1 MKINLNTNRNFR
13 TAGIV
18 IAAFATLG
26 TAACGGAAELI
37 ESQAEAIAPAEEQ
50 VADAIEAY
58 NNTDELEE
66 VVSALQSEVDRL
78 QGELSDAQEVSSDTQ
93 TQEPSPSTPASS
105 SRSDSSAPAEE
116 PMNEEPTYEEP
127 APAEEPTYE
136 EPAPAEEPM
145 NEEPTY
151 EEPAPAEQPMN
162 EEPTYEE
169 PAPAEEPMNEEP
181 ETGERTTIAANP
193 EVEGEDCS
201 SVKDLNRYTLDI
213 NGGAEVIANDLAN
226 PGDVCDFYNFKV
238 EGLDNSNIKSGV
250 LRFVLSCDDDRF
262 IEANNQGRGGFDWR
276 VGGPDGT
283 KYHCGDSWEQSVSY
297 QSYQRSIAIYV
308 NPAQSEGSA
317 NYQLTVVPIPN

>member
-37 ESQAEAIAPAEEQ
+37 ESQAEAVAPAEQQ
-50 VADAIEAY
+50 VADAMEAY

-93 TQEPSPSTPASS
+93 TQEPSASTPASS

-127 APAEEPTYE
+127 APAEEP
-136 EPAPAEEPM
+136 
-145 NEEPTY
+145 
-151 EEPAPAEQPMN
+151 MN

-181 ETGERTTIAANP
+181 ETEELTTIAANP

-201 SVKDLNRYTLDI
+201 SVKDLNQYTLDI

-297 QSYQRSIAIYV
+297 QSYQKSIAIYV

>member
-37 ESQAEAIAPAEEQ
+37 ESQAEAIAPAEQQ
-50 VADAIEAY
+50 VADAMEAY

-78 QGELSDAQEVSSDTQ
+78 QGELSEAQEVSSDTQ
-93 TQEPSPSTPASS
+93 TQEPSASTPASS
-105 SRSDSSAPAEE
+105 SQSDSSAPE
-116 PMNEEPTYEEP
+116 
-127 APAEEPTYE
+127 E

-145 NEEPTY
+145 NEEP
-151 EEPAPAEQPMN
+151 MN

-169 PAPAEEPMNEEP
+169 PETEEL
-181 ETGERTTIAANP
+181 TTIAANP

-213 NGGAEVIANDLAN
+213 NGGAEVISNDLAN

-238 EGLDNSNIKSGV
+238 EGLDNFNIKSGV

-283 KYHCGDSWEQSVSY
+283 KYHCGDSWEQSVYY

>member
-37 ESQAEAIAPAEEQ
+37 ESQAEAVAPAEQQ
-50 VADAIEAY
+50 VADAMEAY

-93 TQEPSPSTPASS
+93 TQEPSASTPASS

-127 APAEEPTYE
+127 APAEEPMKE
-136 EPAPAEEPM
+136 ESETEEL
-145 NEEPTY
+145 
-151 EEPAPAEQPMN
+151 
-162 EEPTYEE
+162 
-169 PAPAEEPMNEEP
+169 
-181 ETGERTTIAANP
+181 TTIAANP

-201 SVKDLNRYTLDI
+201 SVKDLNQYTLDI

-297 QSYQRSIAIYV
+297 QSYQKSIAIYV

>member
-37 ESQAEAIAPAEEQ
+37 ESQAEAVAPAEQQ
-50 VADAIEAY
+50 VADAMEAY

-93 TQEPSPSTPASS
+93 TQEPSASTPASS

-127 APAEEPTYE
+127 APAEEP
-136 EPAPAEEPM
+136 M
-145 NEEPTY
+145 NEESET
-151 EEPAPAEQPMN
+151 EEL
-162 EEPTYEE
+162 
-169 PAPAEEPMNEEP
+169 
-181 ETGERTTIAANP
+181 TTIAANP

-201 SVKDLNRYTLDI
+201 SVKDLNQYTLDI

-297 QSYQRSIAIYV
+297 QSYQKSIAIYV

-317 NYQLTVVPIPN
+317 NYQLTVIPIPN

>member
-37 ESQAEAIAPAEEQ
+37 ESQAEAIAPAEQQ
-50 VADAIEAY
+50 VADAMETY
-58 NNTDELEE
+58 NNSDELEE
-66 VVSALQSEVDRL
+66 VVTALQSEVDRL
-78 QGELSDAQEVSSDTQ
+78 QGELSEAQEVSSDTQ
-93 TQEPSPSTPASS
+93 TQEPSASTPASS

-116 PMNEEPTYEEP
+116 PMNEEPE
-127 APAEEPTYE
+127 AEEL
-136 EPAPAEEPM
+136 
-145 NEEPTY
+145 
-151 EEPAPAEQPMN
+151 
-162 EEPTYEE
+162 
-169 PAPAEEPMNEEP
+169 
-181 ETGERTTIAANP
+181 TTIAANP

-201 SVKDLNRYTLDI
+201 SVKDLNQYTLDI

-238 EGLDNSNIKSGV
+238 EGLDNFNIKSGV

-308 NPAQSEGSA
+308 NPAQSEESA

>member
-37 ESQAEAIAPAEEQ
+37 ESQAEAIAPAEQQ
-50 VADAIEAY
+50 VADAMEAY

-78 QGELSDAQEVSSDTQ
+78 QGELSEAQEVSSDTQ
-93 TQEPSPSTPASS
+93 TQEPSASTPASS
-105 SRSDSSAPAEE
+105 SQSDSSAPE
-116 PMNEEPTYEEP
+116 
-127 APAEEPTYE
+127 E

-145 NEEPTY
+145 NEEP
-151 EEPAPAEQPMN
+151 MN

-169 PAPAEEPMNEEP
+169 PETEEL
-181 ETGERTTIAANP
+181 TTIAANP

-213 NGGAEVIANDLAN
+213 NGGAEVISNDLAN

-238 EGLDNSNIKSGV
+238 EGLDNFNIKSGV

-283 KYHCGDSWEQSVSY
+283 KYHCGDSWEQSVYY
-297 QSYQRSIAIYV
+297 QSYQRSIAIYIT
-308 NPAQSEGSA
+308 PAQSEGSA

>member
-37 ESQAEAIAPAEEQ
+37 ESQAEAIAPAEQQ
-50 VADAIEAY
+50 VADAMEAY

-78 QGELSDAQEVSSDTQ
+78 QGELSEAQEVSSDTQ
-93 TQEPSPSTPASS
+93 TQEPSASTPASS
-105 SRSDSSAPAEE
+105 SRSDSSAPEEEPTPAEEPMNEEPMNEE

-127 APAEEPTYE
+127 ETEEL
-136 EPAPAEEPM
+136 
-145 NEEPTY
+145 
-151 EEPAPAEQPMN
+151 
-162 EEPTYEE
+162 
-169 PAPAEEPMNEEP
+169 
-181 ETGERTTIAANP
+181 TTIAANP

-213 NGGAEVIANDLAN
+213 NGGAEVISNDLAN

-238 EGLDNSNIKSGV
+238 EGLDNFNIKSGV

-283 KYHCGDSWEQSVSY
+283 KYHCGDSWEQSVYY

>member
-37 ESQAEAIAPAEEQ
+37 ESQAEAVAPAEQQ
-50 VADAIEAY
+50 VADALEAY

-66 VVSALQSEVDRL
+66 VVTALQSEVDRL

-93 TQEPSPSTPASS
+93 TQEPSASTPASS
-105 SRSDSSAPAEE
+105 SRSDSS
-116 PMNEEPTYEEP
+116 

-145 NEEPTY
+145 NEEP
-151 EEPAPAEQPMN
+151 ASA

-169 PAPAEEPMNEEP
+169 PAPADEPMNEES
-181 ETGERTTIAANP
+181 ETEELTTIAANP

-201 SVKDLNRYTLDI
+201 SVKDLNQYTLDI

>member
-37 ESQAEAIAPAEEQ
+37 ESQAEAVAPAEQQ
-50 VADAIEAY
+50 VADAMEAY

-93 TQEPSPSTPASS
+93 TQEPSASTPASS
-105 SRSDSSAPAEE
+105 SRSDSS
-116 PMNEEPTYEEP
+116 T
-127 APAEEPTYE
+127 PAEEPTYE

-151 EEPAPAEQPMN
+151 EEPAPAE
-162 EEPTYEE
+162 
-169 PAPAEEPMNEEP
+169 EPMNEES
-181 ETGERTTIAANP
+181 ETEELTTIAANP

-201 SVKDLNRYTLDI
+201 SAKDLNQYTLDI

-297 QSYQRSIAIYV
+297 QSYQKSIAIYV

>member
-37 ESQAEAIAPAEEQ
+37 ESQAEAIAPAEQQ
-50 VADAIEAY
+50 VADAMEAY

-78 QGELSDAQEVSSDTQ
+78 QGELSEAQEVSSDTQ
-93 TQEPSPSTPASS
+93 TQEPSASTPASS
-105 SRSDSSAPAEE
+105 SQSDSSAPE
-116 PMNEEPTYEEP
+116 
-127 APAEEPTYE
+127 E

-145 NEEPTY
+145 NEEP
-151 EEPAPAEQPMN
+151 MN

-169 PAPAEEPMNEEP
+169 PETEEL
-181 ETGERTTIAANP
+181 TTIAANP

-213 NGGAEVIANDLAN
+213 NGGAEVISNDLAN

-238 EGLDNSNIKSGV
+238 EGLDNFNIKSGV

>member
-37 ESQAEAIAPAEEQ
+37 ESQAEAVAPAEQQ
-50 VADAIEAY
+50 VADAMEAY

-93 TQEPSPSTPASS
+93 TQEPSASTPASS

-116 PMNEEPTYEEP
+116 PMNEEP
-127 APAEEPTYE
+127 APAEE
-136 EPAPAEEPM
+136 
-145 NEEPTY
+145 
-151 EEPAPAEQPMN
+151 PMN

-169 PAPAEEPMNEEP
+169 PAPAEEPMNEES
-181 ETGERTTIAANP
+181 ETEELTTIAANP

-201 SVKDLNRYTLDI
+201 SVKDLNQYTLDI

-297 QSYQRSIAIYV
+297 QSYQKSIAIYV

>member
-37 ESQAEAIAPAEEQ
+37 ESQAEAIAPAEQQ
-50 VADAIEAY
+50 VADAMEAY

-78 QGELSDAQEVSSDTQ
+78 QGELSEAQEVSSDTQ
-93 TQEPSPSTPASS
+93 TQEPSASTPASS
-105 SRSDSSAPAEE
+105 SRSDSSAPEKEPTPAEEPMNEE

-127 APAEEPTYE
+127 ETEEL
-136 EPAPAEEPM
+136 
-145 NEEPTY
+145 
-151 EEPAPAEQPMN
+151 
-162 EEPTYEE
+162 
-169 PAPAEEPMNEEP
+169 
-181 ETGERTTIAANP
+181 TTIAANP

-213 NGGAEVIANDLAN
+213 NGGAEVISNDLAN

-238 EGLDNSNIKSGV
+238 EGLDNFNIKSGV

-283 KYHCGDSWEQSVSY
+283 KYHCGDSWEQSVYY

>member
-37 ESQAEAIAPAEEQ
+37 ESQAEAVAPAEQQ
-50 VADAIEAY
+50 VADAMEAY

-66 VVSALQSEVDRL
+66 VVTALQSEVDRL

-93 TQEPSPSTPASS
+93 TQEPSASTPASS
-105 SRSDSSAPAEE
+105 SRSDSS
-116 PMNEEPTYEEP
+116 

-145 NEEPTY
+145 NEEP
-151 EEPAPAEQPMN
+151 ASA

-169 PAPAEEPMNEEP
+169 PAPADEPMNEES
-181 ETGERTTIAANP
+181 ETEELTTIAANP

-201 SVKDLNRYTLDI
+201 SVKDLNQYTLDI

>member
-37 ESQAEAIAPAEEQ
+37 ESQAEAIAPAEQQ
-50 VADAIEAY
+50 VADAMEAY

-78 QGELSDAQEVSSDTQ
+78 QGELSEAQEVSSDTQ
-93 TQEPSPSTPASS
+93 TQEPSASTPASS
-105 SRSDSSAPAEE
+105 SRSDSSAPEEEPTPAEEPMNEE

-127 APAEEPTYE
+127 ETEEL
-136 EPAPAEEPM
+136 
-145 NEEPTY
+145 
-151 EEPAPAEQPMN
+151 
-162 EEPTYEE
+162 
-169 PAPAEEPMNEEP
+169 
-181 ETGERTTIAANP
+181 TTIAANP

-213 NGGAEVIANDLAN
+213 NGGAEVISNDLAN

-238 EGLDNSNIKSGV
+238 EGLDNFNIKSGV

-283 KYHCGDSWEQSVSY
+283 KYHCGDSWEQSVYY
-297 QSYQRSIAIYV
+297 QSYQRSIAIYIT
-308 NPAQSEGSA
+308 PAQSEGSA

>member
-37 ESQAEAIAPAEEQ
+37 ESQAEAVAPAEQQ
-50 VADAIEAY
+50 VADAMEAY

-66 VVSALQSEVDRL
+66 VVTALQSEVDRL

-93 TQEPSPSTPASS
+93 TQEPSASTPASS
-105 SRSDSSAPAEE
+105 SRSDSS
-116 PMNEEPTYEEP
+116 
-127 APAEEPTYE
+127 
-136 EPAPAEEPM
+136 APAEEPM

-181 ETGERTTIAANP
+181 ETEELTTIAANP

>member
-37 ESQAEAIAPAEEQ
+37 ESQAEAVAPAEQQ
-50 VADAIEAY
+50 VADAMEAY

-66 VVSALQSEVDRL
+66 VVSALQSEVARL
-78 QGELSDAQEVSSDTQ
+78 QGELSDAQEVPSDTQ
-93 TQEPSPSTPASS
+93 TQEPSASTPASS
-105 SRSDSSAPAEE
+105 SRSDSS
-116 PMNEEPTYEEP
+116 

-151 EEPAPAEQPMN
+151 EEPAPAE
-162 EEPTYEE
+162 
-169 PAPAEEPMNEEP
+169 EPMNEEP
-181 ETGERTTIAANP
+181 ETEELTTIAANP

-201 SVKDLNRYTLDI
+201 SVKDLNQYTLDI

-297 QSYQRSIAIYV
+297 QSYQKSIAIYV

>member
-37 ESQAEAIAPAEEQ
+37 ESQAEAIAPAEQQ
-50 VADAIEAY
+50 VADAMEAY

-93 TQEPSPSTPASS
+93 TQEPSASTPASS
-105 SRSDSSAPAEE
+105 SRSDSS
-116 PMNEEPTYEEP
+116 

-145 NEEPTY
+145 NEESET
-151 EEPAPAEQPMN
+151 EEL
-162 EEPTYEE
+162 
-169 PAPAEEPMNEEP
+169 
-181 ETGERTTIAANP
+181 TTIAANP

-201 SVKDLNRYTLDI
+201 SVKDLNQYTLDI

-297 QSYQRSIAIYV
+297 QSYQESIAIYV

>member
-26 TAACGGAAELI
+26 TAACGGASELI
-37 ESQAEAIAPAEEQ
+37 ESQAEAIAPSEQQ
-50 VADAIEAY
+50 VADAVEAY
-58 NNTDELEE
+58 NNTDELDE

-78 QGELSDAQEVSSDTQ
+78 QGELSDAQEVSSNTQ
-93 TQEPSPSTPASS
+93 TQEPSASTSASS
-105 SRSDSSAPAEE
+105 SRSDSS
-116 PMNEEPTYEEP
+116 

-145 NEEPTY
+145 NEEPET
-151 EEPAPAEQPMN
+151 EEL
-162 EEPTYEE
+162 
-169 PAPAEEPMNEEP
+169 
-181 ETGERTTIAANP
+181 TTIAANP

-213 NGGAEVIANDLAN
+213 NGGAEVITNDLAN

-283 KYHCGDSWEQSVSY
+283 KYHCGDNWEQSVSY

>member
-37 ESQAEAIAPAEEQ
+37 ESQAEAVAPAEQQ
-50 VADAIEAY
+50 VADAMEAY

-93 TQEPSPSTPASS
+93 TQEPSASTPASS

-127 APAEEPTYE
+127 APAEEP
-136 EPAPAEEPM
+136 M
-145 NEEPTY
+145 NEESET
-151 EEPAPAEQPMN
+151 EEL
-162 EEPTYEE
+162 
-169 PAPAEEPMNEEP
+169 
-181 ETGERTTIAANP
+181 TTIAANP

-201 SVKDLNRYTLDI
+201 SVKDLNQYTLDI

-297 QSYQRSIAIYV
+297 QSYQKSIAIYV

>member
-37 ESQAEAIAPAEEQ
+37 ESQAEAIAPAEQQ
-50 VADAIEAY
+50 VADAMEAY

-93 TQEPSPSTPASS
+93 TQEPSASTPASS

-116 PMNEEPTYEEP
+116 PMNEEP
-127 APAEEPTYE
+127 APAEEPMNE

-145 NEEPTY
+145 NEESET
-151 EEPAPAEQPMN
+151 EEL
-162 EEPTYEE
+162 
-169 PAPAEEPMNEEP
+169 
-181 ETGERTTIAANP
+181 TTIAANP

-201 SVKDLNRYTLDI
+201 SVKDLNQYTLDI

>member
-37 ESQAEAIAPAEEQ
+37 ESQAEAVAPAEQQ
-50 VADAIEAY
+50 VADAMEAY

-93 TQEPSPSTPASS
+93 TQEPSASTPASS

-127 APAEEPTYE
+127 APAEEP
-136 EPAPAEEPM
+136 
-145 NEEPTY
+145 
-151 EEPAPAEQPMN
+151 MN

-169 PAPAEEPMNEEP
+169 PAPAEEPMNEES
-181 ETGERTTIAANP
+181 ETEELTTIAANP

-201 SVKDLNRYTLDI
+201 SVKDLNQYTLDI

-308 NPAQSEGSA
+308 NPAQSEGSS

>member
-37 ESQAEAIAPAEEQ
+37 ESQAEAIAPAEQQ
-50 VADAIEAY
+50 VADAMEAY

-78 QGELSDAQEVSSDTQ
+78 QGELSEAQEVSSDTQ
-93 TQEPSPSTPASS
+93 TQEPSASTPASS
-105 SRSDSSAPAEE
+105 SQSDSSAPAEEPAPADEPMNEE

-127 APAEEPTYE
+127 ETEEL
-136 EPAPAEEPM
+136 
-145 NEEPTY
+145 
-151 EEPAPAEQPMN
+151 
-162 EEPTYEE
+162 
-169 PAPAEEPMNEEP
+169 
-181 ETGERTTIAANP
+181 TTIAANP

-213 NGGAEVIANDLAN
+213 NGGAEVISNDLAN

-238 EGLDNSNIKSGV
+238 EGLDNFNIKSGV

-283 KYHCGDSWEQSVSY
+283 KYHCGDSWEQSVYY

>member
-37 ESQAEAIAPAEEQ
+37 ESQAEAVAPAEQ
-50 VADAIEAY
+50 QDADAMEAY

-93 TQEPSPSTPASS
+93 TQEPSASTPASS

-127 APAEEPTYE
+127 APAEEP
-136 EPAPAEEPM
+136 
-145 NEEPTY
+145 
-151 EEPAPAEQPMN
+151 MN

-169 PAPAEEPMNEEP
+169 PAPAEEPMNEES
-181 ETGERTTIAANP
+181 ETEELTTIAANP

-201 SVKDLNRYTLDI
+201 SVKDLNQYTLDI

-297 QSYQRSIAIYV
+297 QSYQKSIAIYV

>member
-1 MKINLNTNRNFR
+1 MN
-13 TAGIV
+13 
-18 IAAFATLG
+18 
-26 TAACGGAAELI
+26 
-37 ESQAEAIAPAEEQ
+37 EEPM
-50 VADAIEAY
+50 
-58 NNTDELEE
+58 N
-66 VVSALQSEVDRL
+66 
-78 QGELSDAQEVSSDTQ
+78 
-93 TQEPSPSTPASS
+93 
-105 SRSDSSAPAEE
+105 EE

-127 APAEEPTYE
+127 ETEEL
-136 EPAPAEEPM
+136 
-145 NEEPTY
+145 
-151 EEPAPAEQPMN
+151 
-162 EEPTYEE
+162 
-169 PAPAEEPMNEEP
+169 
-181 ETGERTTIAANP
+181 TTIAANP

-283 KYHCGDSWEQSVSY
+283 KYHCGDSWEQSVYY

>member
-37 ESQAEAIAPAEEQ
+37 ESQAEAVAPAEQQ
-50 VADAIEAY
+50 VADAMEAY

-93 TQEPSPSTPASS
+93 TQEPSASTPASS

-127 APAEEPTYE
+127 APAEEP
-136 EPAPAEEPM
+136 M
-145 NEEPTY
+145 NEES
-151 EEPAPAEQPMN
+151 
-162 EEPTYEE
+162 
-169 PAPAEEPMNEEP
+169 
-181 ETGERTTIAANP
+181 ETDELTTIAANP

-201 SVKDLNRYTLDI
+201 SVKDLNQYTLDI

-297 QSYQRSIAIYV
+297 QSYQKSIAIYV

>member
-13 TAGIV
+13 TAGIL

-37 ESQAEAIAPAEEQ
+37 ESQAEAIAPAEQQ
-50 VADAIEAY
+50 VADAMEAY

-78 QGELSDAQEVSSDTQ
+78 QGELSEAQEVSSDTQ
-93 TQEPSPSTPASS
+93 AQEPSASTPASS
-105 SRSDSSAPAEE
+105 SRSDSSAPE
-116 PMNEEPTYEEP
+116 EEP
-127 APAEEPTYE
+127 APAEEPTNE
-136 EPAPAEEPM
+136 EPTNEEPT

-151 EEPAPAEQPMN
+151 EEP
-162 EEPTYEE
+162 TYEE
-169 PAPAEEPMNEEP
+169 PETEEL
-181 ETGERTTIAANP
+181 TTIAANP

-213 NGGAEVIANDLAN
+213 NGGAEVISNDLAN

-238 EGLDNSNIKSGV
+238 EGLDNFNIKSGV

-283 KYHCGDSWEQSVSY
+283 KYHCGDSWEQSVYY

>member
-37 ESQAEAIAPAEEQ
+37 ESQAEAIAPAEQQ
-50 VADAIEAY
+50 VADAMEAY

-93 TQEPSPSTPASS
+93 TQEPSASTPASS

-116 PMNEEPTYEEP
+116 PMNEEP
-127 APAEEPTYE
+127 APAEE
-136 EPAPAEEPM
+136 
-145 NEEPTY
+145 
-151 EEPAPAEQPMN
+151 PMN

-169 PAPAEEPMNEEP
+169 PAPAEEPMNEES
-181 ETGERTTIAANP
+181 ETEELTTIAANP

>member
-37 ESQAEAIAPAEEQ
+37 ESQAEAVAPAEQQ
-50 VADAIEAY
+50 VADAMEAY

-93 TQEPSPSTPASS
+93 TQEPSASTPASS

-127 APAEEPTYE
+127 APAEEP
-136 EPAPAEEPM
+136 
-145 NEEPTY
+145 
-151 EEPAPAEQPMN
+151 MN

-169 PAPAEEPMNEEP
+169 PAPAEEPMNEES
-181 ETGERTTIAANP
+181 ETEELTTIAANP

-201 SVKDLNRYTLDI
+201 SVKDLNQYTLDI

-297 QSYQRSIAIYV
+297 QSYQKSIAIYV
-308 NPAQSEGSA
+308 NPAQSEGSS

>member
-37 ESQAEAIAPAEEQ
+37 ESQAEAIAPAEQQ
-50 VADAIEAY
+50 VADAMEAY

-66 VVSALQSEVDRL
+66 VVTALQSEVDRL

-93 TQEPSPSTPASS
+93 TQEPSASTPASS

-127 APAEEPTYE
+127 APAEEP
-136 EPAPAEEPM
+136 
-145 NEEPTY
+145 
-151 EEPAPAEQPMN
+151 
-162 EEPTYEE
+162 
-169 PAPAEEPMNEEP
+169 MNEEP
-181 ETGERTTIAANP
+181 ETEELTTIAANP

-201 SVKDLNRYTLDI
+201 SAKDLNRYTLDI

-317 NYQLTVVPIPN
+317 SYQLTVVPIPN

>member
-1 MKINLNTNRNFR
+1 
-13 TAGIV
+13 
-18 IAAFATLG
+18 
-26 TAACGGAAELI
+26 
-37 ESQAEAIAPAEEQ
+37 
-50 VADAIEAY
+50 
-58 NNTDELEE
+58 
-66 VVSALQSEVDRL
+66 
-78 QGELSDAQEVSSDTQ
+78 
-93 TQEPSPSTPASS
+93 
-105 SRSDSSAPAEE
+105 APAEE

-127 APAEEPTYE
+127 APAEEP
-136 EPAPAEEPM
+136 M
-145 NEEPTY
+145 NEESET
-151 EEPAPAEQPMN
+151 EEL
-162 EEPTYEE
+162 
-169 PAPAEEPMNEEP
+169 
-181 ETGERTTIAANP
+181 TTIAANP

-201 SVKDLNRYTLDI
+201 SVKDLNQYTLDI

>member
-37 ESQAEAIAPAEEQ
+37 ESQAEAIAPAEQQ
-50 VADAIEAY
+50 VADAMEAF

-66 VVSALQSEVDRL
+66 VVTALQSEVDRL
-78 QGELSDAQEVSSDTQ
+78 QGELSDAQAVSSDTQ
-93 TQEPSPSTPASS
+93 TQEPSASTPASS
-105 SRSDSSAPAEE
+105 SRSDSSAPAEEPTYDEPAPAEE

-127 APAEEPTYE
+127 APAEEP
-136 EPAPAEEPM
+136 M
-145 NEEPTY
+145 NEESET
-151 EEPAPAEQPMN
+151 EEL
-162 EEPTYEE
+162 
-169 PAPAEEPMNEEP
+169 
-181 ETGERTTIAANP
+181 TTIAANP

-283 KYHCGDSWEQSVSY
+283 KYHCGDSWEQGVSY

-317 NYQLTVVPIPN
+317 DYQLTVVPIPN

>member
-37 ESQAEAIAPAEEQ
+37 ESQAEAIAPAEQ
-50 VADAIEAY
+50 PVTDAVEAY
-58 NNTDELEE
+58 NNDDELEE
-66 VVSALQSEVDRL
+66 IVSALQSELDRL
-78 QGELSDAQEVSSDTQ
+78 QGEISDAQEVSSHAQ
-93 TQEPSPSTPASS
+93 TQEPSASTLASS
-105 SRSDSSAPAEE
+105 SRSDSSAL
-116 PMNEEPTYEEP
+116 T
-127 APAEEPTYE
+127 E

-145 NEEPTY
+145 NEEP
-151 EEPAPAEQPMN
+151 
-162 EEPTYEE
+162 
-169 PAPAEEPMNEEP
+169 APAEEPATEDL
-181 ETGERTTIAANP
+181 TTIAVNP

-201 SVKDLNRYTLDI
+201 SIKDLNQYTLNI
-213 NGGAEVIANDLAN
+213 NGGAEVISNDLAN
-226 PGDVCDFYNFKV
+226 PGDICDFYNFKV
-238 EGLDNSNIKSGV
+238 DGLDNFNIKSGV

-283 KYHCGDSWEQSVSY
+283 KYHCGDSWEQGVAY
-297 QSYQRSIAIYV
+297 QSYQQSVAIYV

-317 NYQLTVVPIPN
+317 NYTLTVVAIPN

>member
-37 ESQAEAIAPAEEQ
+37 ESQAEAIAPAEQQ
-50 VADAIEAY
+50 VADAMEAY

-66 VVSALQSEVDRL
+66 VVTALQSEVDRL

-93 TQEPSPSTPASS
+93 TQEPSASTPASS
-105 SRSDSSAPAEE
+105 SRSDSS
-116 PMNEEPTYEEP
+116 

-145 NEEPTY
+145 NEEP
-151 EEPAPAEQPMN
+151 ASA

-169 PAPAEEPMNEEP
+169 PAPADEPMNEES
-181 ETGERTTIAANP
+181 ETEELTTIAANP

-201 SVKDLNRYTLDI
+201 SVKDLNQYTLDI

>member
-37 ESQAEAIAPAEEQ
+37 ESQAEAIAPAEQQ
-50 VADAIEAY
+50 VADAMEAY

-93 TQEPSPSTPASS
+93 TQEPSASTPASS

-127 APAEEPTYE
+127 APAEEP
-136 EPAPAEEPM
+136 
-145 NEEPTY
+145 
-151 EEPAPAEQPMN
+151 MN

-169 PAPAEEPMNEEP
+169 PAPAEEPMNEES
-181 ETGERTTIAANP
+181 ETEELTTIAANP

-201 SVKDLNRYTLDI
+201 SVKDLNQYTLDI

-297 QSYQRSIAIYV
+297 QSYQKSIAIYV

>member
-37 ESQAEAIAPAEEQ
+37 ESQAEAIAPAEQQ
-50 VADAIEAY
+50 VADAMEAY

-78 QGELSDAQEVSSDTQ
+78 QVELSEAQEVSSDTQ
-93 TQEPSPSTPASS
+93 TQEPSASTPASS
-105 SRSDSSAPAEE
+105 SQADSSASE
-116 PMNEEPTYEEP
+116 
-127 APAEEPTYE
+127 E

-151 EEPAPAEQPMN
+151 EEPET
-162 EEPTYEE
+162 EEL
-169 PAPAEEPMNEEP
+169 
-181 ETGERTTIAANP
+181 TTIAANP

-213 NGGAEVIANDLAN
+213 NGGAEVISNDLAN

-283 KYHCGDSWEQSVSY
+283 KYHCGDSWEQSVYY
-297 QSYQRSIAIYV
+297 QSYQRSIAIYI

>member
-37 ESQAEAIAPAEEQ
+37 ESQAEAVAPAEQQ
-50 VADAIEAY
+50 VADAMEAY

-93 TQEPSPSTPASS
+93 TQEPSASTPASS

-127 APAEEPTYE
+127 APAEEP
-136 EPAPAEEPM
+136 M
-145 NEEPTY
+145 NEESET
-151 EEPAPAEQPMN
+151 EEL
-162 EEPTYEE
+162 
-169 PAPAEEPMNEEP
+169 
-181 ETGERTTIAANP
+181 TTIAANP

-201 SVKDLNRYTLDI
+201 SVKDLNQYTLDI

-297 QSYQRSIAIYV
+297 QSYQKSIAIYV
-308 NPAQSEGSA
+308 NPAQSEGSS

>member
-37 ESQAEAIAPAEEQ
+37 ESQAEAIAPAEQQ
-50 VADAIEAY
+50 VADAMEAY

-66 VVSALQSEVDRL
+66 VVTALQSEVDRL

-93 TQEPSPSTPASS
+93 TQEPSASTPASS

-116 PMNEEPTYEEP
+116 PTYEEPTYEEP

-145 NEEPTY
+145 NEEP
-151 EEPAPAEQPMN
+151 
-162 EEPTYEE
+162 
-169 PAPAEEPMNEEP
+169 APAEEPMNEEP
-181 ETGERTTIAANP
+181 ETEELTTIAANP

-201 SVKDLNRYTLDI
+201 SAKDLNRYTLDI

-317 NYQLTVVPIPN
+317 SYQLTVVPIPN

>member
-37 ESQAEAIAPAEEQ
+37 ESQAEAVAPAEQQ
-50 VADAIEAY
+50 VADAMEAY
-58 NNTDELEE
+58 NNTDEFEE

-93 TQEPSPSTPASS
+93 TQEPSASTPASS

-127 APAEEPTYE
+127 APAEEP
-136 EPAPAEEPM
+136 M
-145 NEEPTY
+145 NEESET
-151 EEPAPAEQPMN
+151 EEL
-162 EEPTYEE
+162 
-169 PAPAEEPMNEEP
+169 
-181 ETGERTTIAANP
+181 TTIAANP

-201 SVKDLNRYTLDI
+201 SVKDLNQYTLDI

-297 QSYQRSIAIYV
+297 QSYQKSIAIYV

>member
-1 MKINLNTNRNFR
+1 MKINLNTNHNFR

-37 ESQAEAIAPAEEQ
+37 ESQAEAVAPAEQQ
-50 VADAIEAY
+50 VADAMEAY

-78 QGELSDAQEVSSDTQ
+78 QGELSDAQEVSSNTQ
-93 TQEPSPSTPASS
+93 TQEPSASTPASS
-105 SRSDSSAPAEE
+105 SRSDSS
-116 PMNEEPTYEEP
+116 

-145 NEEPTY
+145 NEESET
-151 EEPAPAEQPMN
+151 EEL
-162 EEPTYEE
+162 
-169 PAPAEEPMNEEP
+169 
-181 ETGERTTIAANP
+181 TTIAANP

-201 SVKDLNRYTLDI
+201 SVKDLNQYTLDI